1 MPMTGPSSHERST
14 SDTNGVGQGVPRD
27 NRTPALSHRMKHDK
41 SILALAVSSQYI
53 FAGTQGGEILVSGGE
68 VARELSVL
76 TLSRSTVSTPTSA
89 DESSRRTKEAY
100 LACACRRTRSGS
112 SRVRQT
118 QLSMYTSPHCSRYV
132 HVLIFQVWC
141 TSSFKH
147 IYALWSPYDIGDIF
161 CVAYSSLHHT
171 VYLGAQNTS
180 IQWYD
185 LKQKDARPRPA
196 LASHPS
202 QRKNRFFDSLGPGGA
217 QTPRPIGAD
226 EKPRDAV
233 GGQELQIDSQDIYQF
248 AHFGYVHCM
257 LLGKGILPE
266 APSEEVLV
274 SGGGDG
280 RILLWRIDPTR
291 GGLIS
296 NICALEDGREEGESI
311 LSLARE
317 GSFLYS
323 GRFDGEVNVWD
334 LETRQLVRS
343 LKANTGDVHTLTLG
357 AGVLFAGGKSG
368 VVHVSSVGRVIIQPM
383 LMIAEIQRAL
393 RDDVDFQSA
402 QRADPCIC
410 IHNVR

>member
-1 MPMTGPSSHERST
+1 MLIPPRST
-14 SDTNGVGQGVPRD
+14 G
-27 NRTPALSHRMKHDK
+27 
-41 SILALAVSSQYI
+41 
-53 FAGTQGGEILVSGGE
+53 
-68 VARELSVL
+68 
-76 TLSRSTVSTPTSA
+76 STHTSA
-89 DESSRRTKEAY
+89 DGSSRRTRAAY
-100 LACACRRTRSGS
+100 SAYACQRTSSGS
-112 SRVRQT
+112 SRVQQT
-118 QLSMYTSPHCSRYV
+118 LLSTYASPHSHPHA

-141 TSSFKH
+141 TSSFRH
-147 IYALWSPYDIGDIF
+147 LYALWSPYDIGDIF
-161 CVAYSSLHHT
+161 CVAYSSLHST

-185 LKQKDARPRPA
+185 LKEKDARPRPA

-226 EKPRDAV
+226 ARPRDAS
-233 GGQELQIDSQDIYQF
+233 GGQELQIDNQDIYQF
-248 AHFGYVHCM
+248 AHFGYVQCM

-323 GRFDGEVNVWD
+323 GRFNGEVNVWD

-368 VVHVSSVGRVIIQPM
+368 VVHVSRLARMTAEHQLI
-383 LMIAEIQRAL
+383 LTEIQRAL
-393 RDDVDFQSA
+393 RDHVDLPRA
-402 QRADPCIC
+402 QWPDPCIC
-410 IHNVR
+410 IHHIRRQAHPGDWWQRQHDCDLGGTGLCRTRSGCAKKQQRYVHVLRPHWLS